1 MRAPFSDVLVYLD
14 GSEGSMSASM
24 YAVMLAKSTGA
35 RLHAI
40 YVINTKALTDL
51 VNAHIFVSSEKAEY
65 LADLS
70 KDAQR
75 HLRHIEKLASSKD
88 LEIITEQREG
98 SPSAEVVKYI
108 KNEQIDLLV
117 LGSVNVIRSRRD
129 ELTSETDRMLRT
141 SPCPVLVTR
150 EEDDTIWQMFGE
162 V

>member
-14 GSEGSMSASM
+14 GSEGSMSAAM

-40 YVINTKALTDL
+40 YVINTKAITDL

-65 LADLS
+65 LADLA
-70 KDAQR
+70 KDAHR

-88 LEIITEQREG
+88 IEVVTLQSEG
-98 SPSAEVVKYI
+98 SPSAEVIKYI
-108 KNEQIDLLV
+108 KSSHIDLLV
-117 LGSVNVIRSRRD
+117 LGAVNVIRSRRD

-150 EEDDTIWQMFGE
+150 EDDDSIWQMFEE